1 MSKTT
6 LRDVGMA
13 AFYLDTLRKYEDYF
27 NRHPDNSFRLRSSIS
42 NEILDIPLNDVIKGE
57 ITKFFEERKALNQ
70 KIIDDNPDLVE
81 IIENM

>member
-1 MSKTT
+1 MSKAT

-13 AFYLDTLRKYEDYF
+13 AFYLDTLRKYEGFF
-27 NRHPDNSFRLRSSIS
+27 NKHPDTSFKLRSHMSD
-42 NEILDIPLNDVIKGE
+42 EVFDIPMNDVIKGE
-57 ITKFFEERKALNQ
+57 IAKFFEERKALNQ